1 MSCCVNGKTVFDIIP
16 YTSLLSWK
24 PSPSS
29 GRLLQLKTTSG
40 NLSLKYWRT
49 AQKFSICRHNSSMT
63 SNTTGTWDAT
73 RNSKRHN
80 ASKRLW
86 RNAKLNGA
94 RFENTGSGLL
104 FSALPPTGS
113 PSFPSAQDTH
123 WADATHCH
131 SSEINGLLAC
141 TCSPQ
146 LLSRCTLPGT
156 LGTGEAAEREGF
168 ISLFPITGLHPKPF
182 LLLYTGVH
190 GITRWQHNA
199 TWR

>member
-16 YTSLLSWK
+16 YTSLLSSK

-29 GRLLQLKTTSG
+29 GCLLQLKTTSG

-49 AQKFSICRHNSSMT
+49 AQKFSICRHNSSTT

-80 ASKRLW
+80 ASVSGEV
-86 RNAKLNGA
+86 LNL
-94 RFENTGSGLL
+94 T
-104 FSALPPTGS
+104 ALVSRTQDLGYSSQLCPPTGS
-113 PSFPSAQDTH
+113 PSFPSARDTH

-190 GITRWQHNA
+190 GITCWQHNA
-199 TWR
+199 ARR